1 MGIKESLDWVSIV
14 DTKNTKYTFWMKY
27 NKLKTKQKK
36 KEQMEETKLDIEED
50 PVPNKK
56 RVSRKCLYLSF
67 ALTVGILMIL
77 LGLSLAYVEWNP
89 TDKDTQIQ
97 ENISLKEDKNNL
109 TIQNTILMKEKEM
122 VTTENNS
129 LKENNNNLTSQN
141 KALIKEN
148 ETLET
153 ENKILKEN
161 NNNLTTTNK
170 TLMNEKETLITQNKN
185 LEAEKNNLISKN
197 KTEKENF

>member
-77 LGLSLAYVEWNP
+77 LGLSLTYVEWNP
-89 TDKDTQIQ
+89 TDKDAQIQ

-109 TIQNTILMKEKEM
+109 TTHNETLMNENETFK
-122 VTTENNS
+122 TENKTLNDD
-129 LKENNNNLTSQN
+129 KNNLTSQN
-141 KALIKEN
+141 
-148 ETLET
+148 ETFT
-153 ENKILKEN
+153 K
-161 NNNLTTTNK
+161 
-170 TLMNEKETLITQNKN
+170 
-185 LEAEKNNLISKN
+185 
-197 KTEKENF
+197 EKENLT